1 MYRPCMSRSAAV
13 LRILNNAQA
22 ELRSLLEQ
30 ALTQSRYTD
39 VAEIAQIAESLA
51 QLGASSGPA
60 SSDIEP
66 PLTVRASE
74 APAPRSST
82 AAHTNRTGRPSR
94 SFPRFEREGD
104 KLVKIAWSKK
114 ERAQYEHKAPR
125 QVVDLL
131 IEAIRSQKGEGAKF
145 EAPDVLPLTDRKSRK
160 EVPSYQSY
168 LALAWLR
175 YEGVV
180 AKHGRDGYSLKPT
193 AATAERL
200 NELWKALPSRD

>member
-1 MYRPCMSRSAAV
+1 MYCPCMSRSAAV
-13 LRILNNAQA
+13 LRILSNAQA

-30 ALTQSRYTD
+30 ALAESRYTD
-39 VAEIAQIAESLA
+39 VAEIAQIADSLA
-51 QLGASSGPA
+51 QLGAANCGPA
-60 SSDIEP
+60 SSHVEP
-66 PLTVRASE
+66 TVYVSQ
-74 APAPRSST
+74 APAPGNAS
-82 AAHTNRTGRPSR
+82 AAHTSRGGRPSR

-114 ERAQYEHKAPR
+114 DRAEYEHKAPR

-145 EAPDVLPLTDRKSRK
+145 EAPDVLPLTDRKARK

-193 AATAERL
+193 AATPERL
-200 NELWKALPSRD
+200 TELWKALPSRD

>member
-1 MYRPCMSRSAAV
+1 MLHSAAV
-13 LRILNNAQA
+13 RRILNKAQT
-22 ELRSLLEQ
+22 ELRSLLEH
-30 ALTQSRYTD
+30 ALAESRYTE
-39 VAEIAQIAESLA
+39 VAEIAQVADGLA
-51 QLGASSGPA
+51 QLGATSNQASSVPEHTIAPA
-60 SSDIEP
+60 S
-66 PLTVRASE
+66 
-74 APAPRSST
+74 APASRTVP
-82 AAHTNRTGRPSR
+82 AAQLRPARPTRT
-94 SFPRFEREGD
+94 FPRFEREGD

-114 ERAQYEHKAPR
+114 DRAEYEHKAPR

-160 EVPSYQSY
+160 EIPSYQSY

-193 AATAERL
+193 AATPERL
-200 NELWKALPSRD
+200 TELWKALPSRD

>member
-1 MYRPCMSRSAAV
+1 MYRPYMSRSAAV

-30 ALTQSRYTD
+30 ALTESCYTD

-51 QLGASSGPA
+51 QLGASGGPA
-60 SSDIEP
+60 SSDVQP
-66 PLTVRASE
+66 TVTVTVSE
-74 APAPRSST
+74 APPPRNA

-175 YEGVV
+175 NEGVV
-180 AKHGRDGYSLKPT
+180 TKHGRDGYSLKPT
-193 AATAERL
+193 AATTERL

>member
-1 MYRPCMSRSAAV
+1 MYCPCMSRSAAV
-13 LRILNNAQA
+13 LQILSNAQA

-30 ALTQSRYTD
+30 ALAESRYTD
-39 VAEIAQIAESLA
+39 VAEIAQIADSLA
-51 QLGASSGPA
+51 QLGADSGPA
-60 SSDIEP
+60 SSDVEP
-66 PLTVRASE
+66 TVSASQ
-74 APAPRSST
+74 APAPRNAS
-82 AAHTNRTGRPSR
+82 AAHTNRAGRPSR

-114 ERAQYEHKAPR
+114 DRAEYEHKAPR

-131 IEAIRSQKGEGAKF
+131 IEAIRSKKGEGAKF
-145 EAPDVLPLTDRKSRK
+145 EAPDVLPLTERKSRK

-193 AATAERL
+193 SATPERL

>member
-1 MYRPCMSRSAAV
+1 MPRTAAV

-30 ALTQSRYTD
+30 ALAESRYTD

-51 QLGASSGPA
+51 QLGADSGPA
-60 SSDIEP
+60 SSDVEP
-66 PLTVRASE
+66 PMSVAPG
-74 APAPRSST
+74 PAPRSAT
-82 AAHTNRTGRPSR
+82 AHSNRAGRPSR

-114 ERAQYEHKAPR
+114 DRAEYEHKAPR

>member
-1 MYRPCMSRSAAV
+1 MPLSPAV
-13 LRILNNAQA
+13 LRILNKAQT

-30 ALTQSRYTD
+30 ALAESRYTE
-39 VAEIAQIAESLA
+39 VAEIAQVADGLA
-51 QLGASSGPA
+51 QLGAISSQASSIAEQAMAPA
-60 SSDIEP
+60 S
-66 PLTVRASE
+66 RAV
-74 APAPRSST
+74 PAPQRPARSP
-82 AAHTNRTGRPSR
+82 RT
-94 SFPRFEREGD
+94 FPRFEREGD

-114 ERAQYEHKAPR
+114 DRAEYEHKAPR

-131 IEAIRSQKGEGAKF
+131 IEAIRSKKGEGAKF

-193 AATAERL
+193 SATPERL

>member
-1 MYRPCMSRSAAV
+1 MPLSPAV
-13 LRILNNAQA
+13 LRILNKAQT
-22 ELRSLLEQ
+22 ELRSLLER
-30 ALTQSRYTD
+30 ALAESRYTE
-39 VAEIAQIAESLA
+39 VAEIAQVAEGLA
-51 QLGASSGPA
+51 QLGATSSQASSIAEQAMTTAPA
-60 SSDIEP
+60 S
-66 PLTVRASE
+66 RAV
-74 APAPRSST
+74 PAAQLRPARSPRT
-82 AAHTNRTGRPSR
+82 
-94 SFPRFEREGD
+94 FPRFEREDD

-114 ERAQYEHKAPR
+114 DRAEYEHKAPR

-193 AATAERL
+193 AATTERL